1 MHFSRP
7 NNRPLEQGG
16 HWERRVTVIGSTKTP
31 KPLVIISSFLHQTQA
46 YTDSRAAA
54 SCNTREENLA
64 NGSFSDEWGN
74 FPIPSIWSHH
84 ASMVT
89 QGVDFFFFIR
99 AGKKPLVLWHVVC
112 FQMEWFKK
120 ITLSYW
126 RRMSWTKKFLF
137 QNMADPVFICPQ
149 YIGQTLSASL
159 P

>member
-46 YTDSRAAA
+46 YTDSRAAT

-64 NGSFSDEWGN
+64 NGTFSDEWGN
-74 FPIPSIWSHH
+74 FPNPSIWSHH

-89 QGVDFFFFIR
+89 QGVDFFFSLEQVR
-99 AGKKPLVLWHVVC
+99 SHWYCGMQYV
-112 FQMEWFKK
+112 FKWNGLK
-120 ITLSYW
+120 RSLCRTDAECLGPKSSFFKTWLTL
-126 RRMSWTKKFLF
+126 
-137 QNMADPVFICPQ
+137 C
-149 YIGQTLSASL
+149 LSVHNI
-159 P
+159 